1 MTVFHLDLS
10 RILLDS
16 VVAGHWHTQVI
27 GGAAPLSDRDLQ
39 GDFIQML
46 FPGKIALQ
54 ADTYLPDAS
63 ASSGISA
70 PADVAR
76 ADPLQEGFL
85 LPNSNET
92 HSQTAVVWDPQR
104 SNWGLADLIAKVL

>member
-1 MTVFHLDLS
+1 MS

-27 GGAAPLSDRDLQ
+27 GGAAPLSDRELQ

-76 ADPLQEGFL
+76 AGRFPTPQTPMRHIPKPQSFEILRDPTGDW
-85 LPNSNET
+85 P
-92 HSQTAVVWDPQR
+92 
-104 SNWGLADLIAKVL
+104 I